1 VRYQE
6 PVDVENLQ
14 IRQAYIPRICVGQR
28 DQLQEA
34 LLERPGLPRTWASV
48 TEDSDWTIRLT
59 PQQVRELMERLT
71 VLIQEA
77 AEAAPRDRDHASKGS
92 EQYTIQLHGFPRPGR
107 LRFGGGS

>member
-1 VRYQE
+1 M
-6 PVDVENLQ
+6 ENLQ